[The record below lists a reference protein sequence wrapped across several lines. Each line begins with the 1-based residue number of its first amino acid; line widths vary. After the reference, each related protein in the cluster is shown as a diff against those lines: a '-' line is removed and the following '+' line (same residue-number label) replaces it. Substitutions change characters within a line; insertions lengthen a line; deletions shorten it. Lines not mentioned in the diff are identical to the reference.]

1 MVEKNILNDLELN
14 RFIKI
19 INELCGMDLNDK
31 KNTLLLKLPN
41 FLEELNFKKMADL
54 LIKMKTNKDIRQKT
68 LNFVTITETYFL
80 RELSQ
85 LQEIIYYIKSLE
97 KRVSVLSAPCAS
109 GEEVYSLAILAT
121 KHFVKDIEILGIDIN
136 SNAIEKAKKGI
147 YNERA
152 LQKFTPAEKKKFFTE
167 ENSSYKINK
176 SKFCPCKFDICNVL
190 DNNFL
195 NSKKF
200 DVILSR
206 NMLIYFDDESKL
218 KLMENFHRILNDDG
232 RLYIGSADLI
242 PDNIFFEKVF
252 STRGNYYKKI

>member
-14 RFIKI
+14 HFIKI

-54 LIKMKTNKDIRQKT
+54 LIKMRTNKDIRQKT

-136 SNAIEKAKKGI
+136 SNAIEKAKKSDKPI
-147 YNERA
+147 
-152 LQKFTPAEKKKFFTE
+152 
-167 ENSSYKINK
+167 
-176 SKFCPCKFDICNVL
+176 
-190 DNNFL
+190 
-195 NSKKF
+195 
-200 DVILSR
+200 VIIANTIKGKGVS
-206 NMLIYFDDESKL
+206 F
-218 KLMENFHRILNDDG
+218 MENNPSWHGKAPNDEQ
-232 RLYIGSADLI
+232 LKQAL
-242 PDNIFFEKVF
+242 EELK
-252 STRGNYYKKI
+252 